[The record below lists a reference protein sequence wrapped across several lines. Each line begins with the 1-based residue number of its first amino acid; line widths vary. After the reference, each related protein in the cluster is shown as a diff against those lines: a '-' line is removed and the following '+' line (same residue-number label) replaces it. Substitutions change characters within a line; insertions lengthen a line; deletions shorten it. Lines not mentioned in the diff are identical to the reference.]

1 MKESLRF
8 AVITKSDVNKR
19 KQLVGKMV
27 QWAGYTTSVGMGK
40 LRRMGDTSHCYC
52 HAGTIADFFFK
63 VEKNLDFYLMQNLIH
78 VK

>member
-1 MKESLRF
+1 MKESLHF

-19 KQLVGKMV
+19 KQLVWKLV
-27 QWAGYTTSVGMGK
+27 QWAGYKTSICEWRV
-40 LRRMGDTSHCYC
+40 GDTSHCYC
-52 HAGTIADFFFK
+52 HAGTTADCFFK